1 MPAGWLASFFR
12 VTGYLPFTNI
22 QKLLNNFMTLVGMG
36 EIEIYNEFSLR
47 EMLSSSE
54 FEEL

>member
-1 MPAGWLASFFR
+1 M
-12 VTGYLPFTNI
+12 NI